1 MSKPELLYF
10 DTPGRAEPIRI
21 LFHIAGVDY
30 NDARFPGNE
39 WPTIKGTTPLGFV
52 PVLKVD
58 GKDYCQSNSLTRY
71 AAKLAG
77 WYPASELE
85 ALKCDMIAES
95 LSELMSKAPRVSSQM
110 PFFKDEQPAF
120 LLKFLLITIC
130 LYMYVFAEQRSR
142 RIQETPSRVPKGYYD
157 QILEVD

>member
-1 MSKPELLYF
+1 LPFHKTIIMSKPELLYF
-10 DTPGRAEPIRI
+10 DGPGRAEPIRI

-30 NDARFPGNE
+30 NDARFPGKD
-39 WPTIKGTTPLGFV
+39 WPTVKGTTPLGFV

-58 GKDYCQSNSLTRY
+58 DKEYCQSVSLTRY

-95 LSELMSKAPRVSSQM
+95 INEVTSKAPRVGSQRHFSRMNSLRSYSNSS
-110 PFFKDEQPAF
+110 
-120 LLKFLLITIC
+120 LL
-130 LYMYVFAEQRSR
+130 LYMYICICRAQ
-142 RIQETPSRVPKGYYD
+142 IQKNTRNSVKNSKK
-157 QILEVD
+157 IL